1 MRTISVALALLL
13 AGPATARD
21 APSSEQLLESVYQLH
36 VMHMELGQLAWEKG
50 GTREIR
56 SLGEREFRDHRLAA
70 RQVERLASRL
80 GHEVGLLPVDALSD
94 AMRQLR
100 ERGADLRAAEQP
112 AFDPLFLQALL
123 DSHDEARR
131 MLTIA
136 AVATTDESVVRLMD
150 RLLPVVE
157 QHERLARQVAAMW
170 RAS

>member
-1 MRTISVALALLL
+1 MRCPTPCDS
-13 AGPATARD
+13 
-21 APSSEQLLESVYQLH
+21 
-36 VMHMELGQLAWEKG
+36 
-50 GTREIR
+50 
-56 SLGEREFRDHRLAA
+56 F
-70 RQVERLASRL
+70 AS
-80 GHEVGLLPVDALSD
+80 
-94 AMRQLR
+94 
-100 ERGADLRAAEQP
+100 AAEQP